1 MTWTRDLPEKLLGIA
16 TLGVVAWDRWWLA
29 LILFAAAWI
38 FGAVLEF
45 WKHQQEERIVGGDDD
60 D

>member
-29 LILFAAAWI
+29 LALFIAAWI

-45 WKHQQEERIVGGDDD
+45 WKDQQKARDSGAGP
-60 D
+60 